1 MIGTQEVSGAD
12 CFAISETAGRTPA
25 LIGDYASE
33 ALLTELLLTPKPG
46 LVDQRNSGAHR
57 DMNISTFLNSA
68 RVLSPW
74 FPRFVEIG
82 YRAAQTRACDFLP
95 IVRPVGLLC
104 EEEMFGATKG
114 INTHKGAI
122 FSLGLLCSAAGRLLA
137 NGIALTRGRICME
150 VADICEGLVSRELR
164 DNKAAATAGERL
176 FHLYGMA
183 GVRGEAASGYR
194 IVRSLAL
201 PLYDR
206 LRTEGV
212 SEEMALLQVLLHLL
226 AFNTDTNLVSRGG
239 LAGLD
244 YVRDHSRRL
253 LLKGGVFAADG
264 MKKMAKF
271 DDDLIAR
278 NLSPGGS
285 ADLLAVAVFL
295 GRFPEETPCPSTPAK
310 RQRALIHPFWR
321 KRQQSRGE
329 IES

>member
-1 MIGTQEVSGAD
+1 LICTHEVSGAN
-12 CFAISETAGRTPA
+12 CVPISQTAGRTLA

-33 ALLTELLLTPKPG
+33 ALLTELMLTPKPG
-46 LVDQRNSGAHR
+46 LVDRRNSGAHR
-57 DMNISTFLNSA
+57 DMNISTFLTSA
-68 RVLSPW
+68 RVLSTW

-82 YRAAQTRACDFLP
+82 YRAAQTRARDFLP
-95 IVRPVGLLC
+95 VVRPAGLLC

-164 DNKAAATAGERL
+164 GNKAAATAGERL

-183 GVRGEAASGYR
+183 GARGEAASGYR

-206 LRTEGV
+206 LRTNGV

-226 AFNTDTNLVSRGG
+226 ALNTDTNLVSRGG

-244 YVRDHSRRL
+244 YVHDYSRRL
-253 LLKGGVFAADG
+253 LLDGGVLAPDGLKRMAA
-264 MKKMAKF
+264 F

-295 GRFPEETPCPSTPAK
+295 GRFQEETPCPSTPPK
-310 RQRALIHPFWR
+310 DKEL
-321 KRQQSRGE
+321 
-329 IES
+329 